1 MNNRYMFLEMRGYND
16 IISFMT
22 VSSDKCNHIREEG
35 YTKIVG
41 VLPAYGDY
49 PNMLILE
56 KEEE

>member
-1 MNNRYMFLEMRGYND
+1 MNNRYIFLEMRDYND
-16 IISFMT
+16 IISCMT
-22 VSSDKCNHIREEG
+22 VGSKKYEQVREDG

-56 KEEE
+56 KEGE